1 MLDGLFVTLFALM
14 LPLVLLVFVMAFW
27 HGWSEFS
34 EMQSTVLRLQET
46 AHIQNETIKNLR
58 SEIDTGRRSRDAQI
72 EELYQALRLKDQEIE
87 RLTRMYN
94 DLLEKYNKGRG
105 GF

>member
-27 HGWSEFS
+27 HGWSEFAA
-34 EMQSTVLRLQET
+34 MQSQILRLQET
-46 AHIQNETIKNLR
+46 ANSQNEIVKTLR
-58 SEIDTGRRSRDAQI
+58 HELETGKRNRDAQI

>member
-34 EMQSTVLRLQET
+34 EMQSAVLRLQET
-46 AHIQNETIKNLR
+46 VHIQNETIKNLR
-58 SEIDTGRRSRDAQI
+58 SEIDTGRRTRDAQI
-72 EELYQALRLKDQEIE
+72 EELRQALRLKDQEIE

-94 DLLEKYNKGRG
+94 DLLEKYNRGKG

>member
-34 EMQSTVLRLQET
+34 EMQSAVLRLQET
-46 AHIQNETIKNLR
+46 VHIQNETIKNLR
-58 SEIDTGRRSRDAQI
+58 SEIDTGRRTRDAQI
-72 EELYQALRLKDQEIE
+72 EELKQALWVKDKEIA
-87 RLTRMYN
+87 RLTKMYN
-94 DLLEKYNKGRG
+94 DLLEKYEKGRG

>member
-34 EMQSTVLRLQET
+34 EMQSNVLRLQET
-46 AHIQNETIKNLR
+46 VHIQNETMKSLR

-72 EELYQALRLKDQEIE
+72 EELRQALRLKDQEIE

-94 DLLEKYNKGRG
+94 DLLEKYNRGKG